1 MKDEFYIG
9 YYPDAPKGIAR
20 TVQITIGV
28 ILVAIIITVIVI
40 VKSQIGFTNSQLEY
54 GTLTELEGVL
64 YRKPVPMLRVKTGKD
79 ARGKALYKSIL
90 LVNFSKFGAESLLSA
105 YTQKGVSES
114 ESVVRLRGTLIYYDG
129 VTVMELTEQ
138 ENALL
143 EVKKSNNPIRLRKEM
158 GEVNLEGEI
167 VDPKCYFGAMKPGEN
182 IPHRDCAIRCI
193 SGGIP
198 PVFAVKNQKGETN
211 YMLLTDESGN
221 AINDKIL
228 QYVGI
233 PVRLKG
239 NLDQIE
245 EWFIVKVNPTD
256 IQEL

>member
-9 YYPDAPKGIAR
+9 YYPNAPKGIAR

-28 ILVAIIITVIVI
+28 VVVAICITALVI
-40 VKSQIGFTNSQLEY
+40 VKSEIGFANSQFEY

-64 YRKPVPMLRVKTGKD
+64 YRKPVPMLRVNTGKD
-79 ARGKALYKSIL
+79 ADGNTLYKSLL
-90 LVNFSKFGAESLLSA
+90 LVNFSKFGAESLLTA
-105 YTQKGVSES
+105 YTQKGFSES
-114 ESVVRLRGTLIYYDG
+114 ESTVKLRGTLIYYDG

-143 EVKKSNNPIRLRKEM
+143 EVKKANNPIRLRKEM
-158 GEVNLEGEI
+158 GEINLEGEI
-167 VDPKCYFGAMKPGEN
+167 VDTKCYFGAMKPGES

-211 YMLLTDESGN
+211 YMLLTDQNGN
-221 AINDKIL
+221 AVNDKIL

-239 NLDQIE
+239 KLNQID
-245 EWFIVKVNPTD
+245 EWFILKVNPTD
-256 IQEL
+256 IHEL

>member
-40 VKSQIGFTNSQLEY
+40 VKSQIGFTNSQFEY

-64 YRKPVPMLRVKTGKD
+64 YRNPVPMLRVNTGKD
-79 ARGKALYKSIL
+79 VSGKALYKSIL
-90 LVNFSKFGAESLLSA
+90 LVNFSKFGAESLLAA

-143 EVKKSNNPIRLRKEM
+143 EVKKSNTSIRLRKEL
-158 GEVNLEGEI
+158 GEISLEGEI

-182 IPHRDCAIRCI
+182 TPHRDCAIRCI

-198 PVFAVKNQKGETN
+198 PVFVVKNPSGEAN
-211 YMLLTDESGN
+211 YMLLTDQNGN
-221 AINDKIL
+221 AINDQIL

-233 PVRLKG
+233 PLTLKG
-239 NLDQIE
+239 QLDQID
-245 EWFIVKVNPTD
+245 EWFVLKVNVSD
-256 IQEL
+256 IREK